1 MSATTALLLVL
12 AGIGSGLTGSIAG
25 LASLISYPALLATGI
40 SPISANV
47 TNTVALIFSG
57 AGTLH
62 GSRPELRGQG
72 PLLRKMLLWAV
83 PGGIVGGVLL
93 LLTPSDAFEKV
104 VPFLIG
110 GAALAVLLRPG
121 PAKGSAVGDV
131 PADQIPHTAADLDPA
146 PADDGPPRALLIGT
160 FLVGIYGGYFGAA
173 AGVMLIAL
181 LLGLTGLGLARASA
195 VRTTVLTAANAVAAV
210 YFIAFGPVDWLYC
223 LPLALGSLIGGRIGP
238 IVLRHAPAGPLRILI
253 ALTGL
258 GLAIDLALQAY

>member
-1 MSATTALLLVL
+1 M
-12 AGIGSGLTGSIAG
+12 AGIGGGLTGSIAG

-83 PGGIVGGVLL
+83 PGGIVGSVLL

-110 GAALAVLLRPG
+110 GAALAVLLRTG
-121 PAKGSAVGDV
+121 PAVSDV
-131 PADQIPHTAADLDPA
+131 PADQIPHTAADLEPKPENA
-146 PADDGPPRALLIGT
+146 GPPRALLVGT

-181 LLGLTGLGLARASA
+181 LLSLTDLGLARASA

-238 IVLRHAPAGPLRILI
+238 IVLRNAPAGPLRILI

-258 GLAIDLALQAY
+258 GLAMDLALKAY